1 MKTTLLPLCNALCE
15 PAEVGQLVF
24 LELHECVKYSE
35 IELFFNHSFATFQLN
50 RTQTL
55 HLAINTARGELIC
68 PTNLI

>member
-15 PAEVGQLVF
+15 PAEIGQLVF
-24 LELHECVKYSE
+24 LELHERVKYSE
-35 IELFFNHSFATFQLN
+35 IELLFNYSFATFQLN

-55 HLAINTARGELIC
+55 HLTISAAHGELIC